1 MVIDIIF
8 LRPDLSEF
16 DNYSIYPDWRITLDH
31 ALLTVNIMI
40 IEEHIQTRKH
50 IMVKNSK
57 EEENFIA
64 KLIRAIKRLSIE
76 NIPSKEVLEQIV
88 QTFANNIDRI

>member
-1 MVIDIIF
+1 
-8 LRPDLSEF
+8 
-16 DNYSIYPDWRITLDH
+16 
-31 ALLTVNIMI
+31 MI
-40 IEEHIQTRKH
+40 IEEHIQTRKYT
-50 IMVKNSK
+50 MVKNSK
-57 EEENFIA
+57 EEENFVA